1 MAKFCHE
8 FSLNK
13 NRVVCHLFFHGLKLT
28 TSYFRSKLIKLL
40 PRSLLFSPE
49 KCVVACGIF
58 KTFLYFLDE
67 TWKFQLFVK
76 IFSSIFYL
84 YWNTAHILIFFRS
97 CYTIFDF
104 INLNLII
111 LLNLFSKDSYKNW
124 IFYYFVWHY
133 NTIYYFILLKEIFC
147 IIIL

>member
-1 MAKFCHE
+1 MQFSIQYINKYQKTIYYYYKKSFIIIRVFFNFIMAKFRHE

-97 CYTIFDF
+97 CCTIFNF
-104 INLNLII
+104 INLN
-111 LLNLFSKDSYKNW
+111 NNFTW
-124 IFYYFVWHY
+124 FIF
-133 NTIYYFILLKEIFC
+133 
-147 IIIL
+147 